1 MKRIDAGVKAY
12 FESVEPADRKVLET
26 LRKWILAEMPSASE
40 TMAYGMPTYLLGEPV
55 VSFKRQKNYFSLY
68 ILVEAALAAHAAA
81 LSGLNCGK
89 GCIRFRQLEQLPEP
103 TIRVILREAARQ
115 AGFRDLPS
123 AGGRG
128 AAAC

>member
-12 FESVEPADRKVLET
+12 FDSVDPADRKVLEA
-26 LRKWILAEMPSASE
+26 LRKLVLTQIPQASE
-40 TMAYGMPTYLLGEPV
+40 TMLHGMPTYLLSAPV
-55 VSFKRQKNYFSLY
+55 ASFKRQKNYFSLY
-68 ILVEAALAAHAAA
+68 ICPAEAMAAHAAELA
-81 LSGLNCGK
+81 GLDCGK
-89 GCIRFRQLEQLPEP
+89 GCIRFRKFEQLPQA
-103 TIRVILREAARQ
+103 TMVKILDQAAHQ

>member
-68 ILVEAALAAHAAA
+68 ICVEAALAAHAAA

-103 TIRVILREAARQ
+103 TIRTILREAARQ
-115 AGFRDLPS
+115 AGFRDLPA